1 MQRRIFAMKHM
12 LLAAMTAAALSGA
25 APAAFAQSARLEMA
39 QVSPHILAA
48 ARAVGQLTDV
58 TEVGIEVEAGR
69 LIYEVKGRTRDG
81 KVREVDFFADGTL
94 DEVEEEIAQ
103 ADVPQPVMQ
112 ALQRWMPGFRPTKME
127 RSMRPG
133 GGSGVAEVMTTVYE
147 FEGQHG
153 GMEVDVEVAADGS
166 RVMIV
171 DDTRG

>member
-1 MQRRIFAMKHM
+1 
-12 LLAAMTAAALSGA
+12 
-25 APAAFAQSARLEMA
+25 
-39 QVSPHILAA
+39 
-48 ARAVGQLTDV
+48 
-58 TEVGIEVEAGR
+58 
-69 LIYEVKGRTRDG
+69 
-81 KVREVDFFADGTL
+81 VREVDFFADGTL